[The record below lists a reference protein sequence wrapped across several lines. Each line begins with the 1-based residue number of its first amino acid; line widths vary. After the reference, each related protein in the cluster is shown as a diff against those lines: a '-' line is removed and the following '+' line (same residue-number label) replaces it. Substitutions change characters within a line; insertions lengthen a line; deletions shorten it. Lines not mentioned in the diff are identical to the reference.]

1 MTSASRQ
8 LLRRWLER
16 TPTGRALVAW
26 RRRGQAEALLAA
38 RGLRAAAARLDAT
51 LASRVRHGPFATMH
65 YPRRRGDIVH
75 SAKLL
80 GAYERELH
88 GALERLIARTPTLV
102 INIGSGDGYYVVGLA
117 RRVPGARVLA
127 VDPDPLAQRACRQ
140 TALRNQ
146 VAERVSHHIL
156 MDAPALQRELQRE
169 LERELERTADRRPA
183 PDTPRT
189 LCVVD
194 CEGFEDSLLDP
205 VVAPALR
212 RADLLIETHD
222 FARPGV
228 TARLSERFASSHHIE
243 RIEIA
248 ARTVADYP
256 ELSDLPAATAQ
267 GLLDEFRHTPQ
278 SWLLCVARD

>member
-1 MTSASRQ
+1 MR
-8 LLRRWLER
+8 
-16 TPTGRALVAW
+16 
-26 RRRGQAEALLAA
+26 
-38 RGLRAAAARLDAT
+38 
-51 LASRVRHGPFATMH
+51 

-75 SAKLL
+75 AAKLL

-88 GALERLIARTPTLV
+88 DALEDLIARAPTLI
-102 INIGSGDGYYVVGLA
+102 INVGSGDGYYVVGLA

-127 VDPDPLAQRACRQ
+127 VDPDPIAQRACRE
-140 TALRNQ
+140 TAQQNH
-146 VAERVSHHIL
+146 VADRLAHHVL
-156 MDAPALQRELQRE
+156 LDAPALQRELASVSEGTGASDGAR
-169 LERELERTADRRPA
+169 A
-183 PDTPRT
+183 

-205 VVAPALR
+205 MVAPALR

-228 TARLSERFASSHHIE
+228 TARLSERFASSHHIQ

-256 ELSDLPAATAQ
+256 ELSDLPAETAQ
-267 GLLDEFRHTPQ
+267 GLLDEFRHVPQ
-278 SWLLCVARD
+278 SWLVCVARA

>member
-1 MTSASRQ
+1 VTPASPRQ

-26 RRRGQAEALLAA
+26 RTRGQAEALLAA
-38 RGLRAAAARLDAT
+38 RGLRDTAMRLDAS
-51 LASRVRHGPFATMH
+51 LASQVRRGPFAAMQ

-75 SAKLL
+75 AAKLL

-88 GALERLIARTPTLV
+88 DALERLIARTPRLIV
-102 INIGSGDGYYVVGLA
+102 NIGSGDGFYVVGLA
-117 RRVPGARVLA
+117 RRVPAARVLA
-127 VDPDPLAQRACRQ
+127 VDPDPIAQRACRQ
-140 TALRNQ
+140 TAQLNH
-146 VAERVSHHIL
+146 VADRVAHRVL
-156 MDAPALQRELQRE
+156 LDAPALQRELAQATVHAGVPNAVR
-169 LERELERTADRRPA
+169 A
-183 PDTPRT
+183 

-205 VVAPALR
+205 VAAPALR
-212 RADLLIETHD
+212 QADLLIETHD

-228 TARLSERFASSHHIE
+228 TARLSERFAASHHIE

-256 ELSDLPAATAQ
+256 ELSDLPVATAQ
-267 GLLDEFRHTPQ
+267 GLLDEFRHVPQ
-278 SWLLCVARD
+278 SWLVCLARA

>member
-1 MTSASRQ
+1 VTPASPRQ

-26 RRRGQAEALLAA
+26 RTRGQAEALLAA
-38 RGLRAAAARLDAT
+38 RGLRDAAARLDAT
-51 LASRVRHGPFATMH
+51 LASQVRRGPFAAMQ

-75 SAKLL
+75 AAKLL

-88 GALERLIARTPTLV
+88 DALERLIARAPTV
-102 INIGSGDGYYVVGLA
+102 IINVGSGDGYYVVGLA

-127 VDPDPLAQRACRQ
+127 VDPDPIAQRACRL
-140 TALRNQ
+140 TAQQNHVGDR
-146 VAERVSHHIL
+146 VAHHAL
-156 MDAPALQRELQRE
+156 LDAPAL
-169 LERELERTADRRPA
+169 ERELARVTARTDASEGA
-183 PDTPRT
+183 RT

-205 VVAPALR
+205 VTAPALC
-212 RADLLIETHD
+212 RADLVIETHD

-228 TARLSERFASSHHIE
+228 TARLSERFASSHHIQ

-256 ELSDLPAATAQ
+256 ELSDVPAETAQ
-267 GLLDEFRHTPQ
+267 GLLDEFRHVPQ
-278 SWLLCVARD
+278 SWLVCLARA

>member
-1 MTSASRQ
+1 MTPVSPRQ

-26 RRRGQAEALLAA
+26 RIRGQAEALLAA
-38 RGLRAAAARLDAT
+38 RGLRDAATRLDAA
-51 LASRVRHGPFATMH
+51 LASQVRRGPFAAMR

-75 SAKLL
+75 AAKLL

-88 GALERLIARTPTLV
+88 DALERLIVRAPALI
-102 INIGSGDGYYVVGLA
+102 INVGSGDGFYVVGLA
-117 RRVPGARVLA
+117 RRVPGAHVLA
-127 VDPDPLAQRACRQ
+127 VDPDPIAQRACRQ
-140 TALRNQ
+140 TAQLNQ
-146 VAERVSHHIL
+146 VADRVAHHVL
-156 MDAPALQRELQRE
+156 LDAPALQRELARAAGHAGTP
-169 LERELERTADRRPA
+169 TAARA
-183 PDTPRT
+183 

-205 VVAPALR
+205 VVAPALL

-222 FARPGV
+222 FARSGV
-228 TARLSERFASSHHIE
+228 TARLSERFASSHHIQ

-248 ARTVADYP
+248 SRTVADYP

-267 GLLDEFRHTPQ
+267 GLLDEFRHVPQ
-278 SWLLCVARD
+278 SWLVCIARA

>member
-1 MTSASRQ
+1 VTPASPRQ

-26 RRRGQAEALLAA
+26 RTRGQAEALLAS
-38 RGLRAAAARLDAT
+38 RGLRDAATRLDIT
-51 LASRVRHGPFATMH
+51 LGSQVRRGPFAGMR

-75 SAKLL
+75 AAKLL

-88 GALERLIARTPTLV
+88 PALERLIARTPGLV
-102 INIGSGDGYYVVGLA
+102 VNIGAGDGYYVAGLA
-117 RRVPGARVLA
+117 RRIPGARMLA

-140 TALRNQ
+140 TALENQ
-146 VAERVSHHIL
+146 VADRVSHHVL
-156 MDAPALQRELQRE
+156 LDAPALQRELHRAPHRAADGAHE
-169 LERELERTADRRPA
+169 GTAARA
-183 PDTPRT
+183 

-194 CEGFEDSLLDP
+194 CEGFEDTLLDP

-212 RADLLIETHD
+212 GSDLLIETHD
-222 FARPGV
+222 FARAGV
-228 TARLSERFASSHHIE
+228 TARLSERFTASHHIE

-267 GLLDEFRHTPQ
+267 GLLDEFRHVPQ
-278 SWLLCVARD
+278 SWLVCVARA

>member
-1 MTSASRQ
+1 MPASPRQ

-26 RRRGQAEALLAA
+26 RTRGQAESLLAR
-38 RGLRAAAARLDAT
+38 RGLREAAAQLDTA
-51 LASRVRHGPFATMH
+51 LASQVRRGPFAAMH

-88 GALERLIARTPTLV
+88 DTLERLIARAPTLV
-102 INIGSGDGYYVVGLA
+102 INVGSGDGYYVVGLA
-117 RRVPGARVLA
+117 RRMPGARLVA
-127 VDPDPLAQRACRQ
+127 VDPDPLAQRACRE

-146 VAERVSHHIL
+146 VAARVSHRIL
-156 MDAPALQRELQRE
+156 VDAPALDRE
-169 LERELERTADRRPA
+169 LERASDHRAASDK
-183 PDTPRT
+183 PDTART

-194 CEGFEDSLLDP
+194 CEGFEDALLDP

-212 RADLLIETHD
+212 HADLLIETHD

-228 TARLSERFASSHHIE
+228 TARLSTRFAPSHHVE

-248 ARTVADYP
+248 ARAVADYP
-256 ELSDLPAATAQ
+256 ELSDLPATTAQ
-267 GLLDEFRHTPQ
+267 GLLDEFRHVPQ
-278 SWLLCVARD
+278 SWLVCVARD